1 MHFTVYNGFNCP
13 IPHNISLYQKNE
25 NNEPINL
32 VMLDFTNNST
42 EFVEFNNMPT
52 VSIVLLIQ
60 AKLVHHFK
68 WILEFQGQYY
78 IGPIQELECLGE
90 KFKPTNEY
98 KFTKVSPPEKD
109 PEKTYEDDAQHVLI
123 TKNLANHL
131 QNEIKIQESIFRER
145 LEKSETG
152 LPIVKSVLILLN
164 IFFGKLTS
172 IDFHYHP

>member
-1 MHFTVYNGFNCP
+1 M
-13 IPHNISLYQKNE
+13 Q
-25 NNEPINL
+25 
-32 VMLDFTNNST
+32 
-42 EFVEFNNMPT
+42 
-52 VSIVLLIQ
+52 
-60 AKLVHHFK
+60 
-68 WILEFQGQYY
+68 FQGQYY

-98 KFTKVSPPEKD
+98 KFAKVSPPEKD

-152 LPIVKSVLILLN
+152 LPIVKSVLLLSNAHFVKLLTAETIRLVDQIQYVHTPPINSNMSTLGCFSKDTLKENKKTNPVCNWREPREN
-164 IFFGKLTS
+164 ISRRRG
-172 IDFHYHP
+172 